1 MPVSLQLLAQFPLLQ
16 PLQKNELEHLSAQ
29 MRLQSFARRGMVIS
43 KDSTTHE
50 LGFLVD
56 GRLQGVDFTVDGR
69 SVGLYF
75 VDPGD
80 YFGELAMVDGQA
92 PSEFVVAAVKSTVA
106 FLEAKLARDLIL
118 GHPDLARAVMTRLAQ
133 RVRSVMAQRTLLSL
147 PNPFQRLCVLL
158 LQLPFREIDGLRT
171 VEQIPTHQELAI
183 MINASR
189 ETVTRAFQLLQGRGV
204 VERDGNA
211 LQVLQPEF
219 IRQVAAGTL
228 DVSKSGGD

>member
-1 MPVSLQLLAQFPLLQ
+1 MPVSVQLLHQFALLQ
-16 PLQKNELEHLSAQ
+16 PLPREALAPLSAR
-29 MRLQSFARRGMVIS
+29 MSLRSFARRAMVVS
-43 KDSTTHE
+43 KDSRTQE

-80 YFGELAMVDGQA
+80 YFGELSLVDGKP

-106 FLEAKLARDLIL
+106 FLDADSARELIL
-118 GHPDLARAVMTRLAQ
+118 GHPALAQAVMARLAE
-133 RVRSVMAQRTLLSL
+133 RVRNVMAQRTLLSL

-158 LQLPFREIDGLRT
+158 LQLPWRNASGVTEVD
-171 VEQIPTHQELAI
+171 QAPTHQELAI

-189 ETVTRAFQLLQGRGV
+189 ETVTRAFQTLFVTKVLVR
-204 VERDGNA
+204 EGNA
-211 LQVLQPEF
+211 LRLMQPALLKDMAEG
-219 IRQVAAGTL
+219 RSEPPRA
-228 DVSKSGGD
+228 